1 MNYKRNQPI
10 YFQKEPASFHSA
22 PNATFVRD
30 MGEVN
35 GEPVC
40 EIERDGALWIV
51 RYSEIRSEQEYLDEL
66 REEWTQAIEAA
77 KKAILPKTTKVAIA
91 AKLGIS
97 TATLRKRMRF
107 VEESPTPPEKE
118 A

>member
-10 YFQKEPASFHSA
+10 YFQKEPTSFHSA

-30 MGEVN
+30 MGAVH

-51 RYSEIRSEQEYLDEL
+51 RYSEIKSQEEFLAAL
-66 REEWTQAIEAA
+66 KEEWIEKIETA
-77 KKAILPKTTKVAIA
+77 KKAVLPKTTKVAIA
-91 AKLGIS
+91 NKLGIC

-107 VEESPTPPEKE
+107 VEGV
-118 A
+118 